1 MNLVAI
7 GKVFSVF
14 GLNGKVKFYPY
25 IEDRDMK
32 NFLNHDVWIGRN
44 SKKVSKIRINSLAKM
59 SNHQIIGF
67 DGFDSVDKVKNLAGQ
82 MIYVDESDLPV
93 LRENE
98 YYFYQLIESTVYY
111 EDGSEAG
118 IVTDVIRTGSNDV
131 LVIGNEEILVPV
143 IKDYI
148 LEMDLKNHRITVR
161 KMEWF

>member
-14 GLNGKVKFYPY
+14 GLNGKVKFYSY

-44 SKKVSKIRINSLAKM
+44 SKKVLKIKINSLSKM
-59 SNHQIIGF
+59 NNHQIIGF
-67 DGFDSVDKVKNLAGQ
+67 DGFDSVDKVKNLTGQ
-82 MIYVDESDLPV
+82 MIYVDESDLPS
-93 LRENE
+93 LKEDE
-98 YYFYQLIESTVYY
+98 YYFYQLIESIVYY
-111 EDGSEAG
+111 EDGSEVG

-131 LVIGNEEILVPV
+131 LVIGREEVLIPV

-148 LEMDLKNHRITVR
+148 LEMDLKNRRITVR